1 MTEINPIKQQQ
12 SLRIGELAKIAR
24 QRYLESGG
32 DPHRSANGNQWLNN
46 EEKQEYLALARQVFD
61 EQSIANYLKKHGTW
75 RERFAATKAEIDV
88 SGSEE

>member
-32 DPHRSANGNQWLNN
+32 DPHRSANSNQ
-46 EEKQEYLALARQVFD
+46 
-61 EQSIANYLKKHGTW
+61 LK
-75 RERFAATKAEIDV
+75 R
-88 SGSEE
+88 